1 MTAPSP
7 PPRVVCHVIERLEY
21 GGAEAL
27 VHALAAGMRH
37 SQYRSIVCCLQKGQL
52 AARLER
58 DGIPIHCLNLRR
70 RNLPEGPLFLGFVV
84 QLMSG
89 LRRVVK
95 SEGVTILHAHLP
107 DSIIWAA
114 CVGAMTGTPV
124 IATYHG
130 LGIIPQDR
138 SRFDPRNRVRTTL
151 YRLAGKWTDRTIAV
165 SEPVRTMLCKQ
176 VGLEERKTVLILN
189 GVDTAAVAH
198 AGADVGARA
207 ELHLD
212 GRPVIA
218 CVGRLVNAK
227 GQRFLIEAMREVIVH
242 FPNAVLLLV
251 GEGPDQPT
259 FEAQVQ
265 ELGLST
271 HVRFVGRR
279 DDVPGLL
286 AESSVFVLPS
296 FAEGIPLALIEAMAA
311 GKPVVATAVPGNVDV
326 VCNDRLGVLVPPR
339 DAHALAAAVCAV
351 LADPARSAA
360 MAAAGQAHV
369 RAHFDI
375 GRSIAATLALYDET
389 LIERNPVAG
398 ASRP

>member
-7 PPRVVCHVIERLEY
+7 PQRVVCHVIERLEY

-27 VHALAAGMRH
+27 VHALAAGMRR
-37 SQYRSIVCCLQKGQL
+37 SRYRSIVCCLQKGQL

-58 DGIPIHCLNLRR
+58 DGIPVHCLNLRR
-70 RNLPEGPLFLGFVV
+70 RNLPEGPLFLGFVL
-84 QLMSG
+84 QLIAG

-165 SEPVRTMLCKQ
+165 SEPVRTMLCEQ

-198 AGADVGARA
+198 ACADVGARPQ
-207 ELHLD
+207 LHLD

-227 GQRFLIEAMREVIVH
+227 GQRFLIEAMREVIVQ

-251 GEGPDQPT
+251 GEGPDQPA
-259 FEAQVQ
+259 FEARVQ

-286 AESSVFVLPS
+286 AQSSVFVLPS

-389 LIERNPVAG
+389 LIERSPAAG
-398 ASRP
+398 ANRP